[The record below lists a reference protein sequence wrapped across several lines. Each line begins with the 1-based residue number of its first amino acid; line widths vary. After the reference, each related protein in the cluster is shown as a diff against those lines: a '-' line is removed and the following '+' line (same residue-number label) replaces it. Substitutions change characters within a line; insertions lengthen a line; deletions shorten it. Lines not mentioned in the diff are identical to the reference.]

1 MSAGRTR
8 TLQFSDI
15 FIITHNTYSSQMFG
29 SFRLSIFFLKLGLA
43 AVFLWFGVDKLI
55 HPSYWLN
62 AWVPQWFLGVLAK
75 FGTDG
80 IQFIYANGIFEILVG
95 ASLLSGI
102 LVKFFSFLA
111 VAFLLSV
118 ILLVGLNEV
127 IVRDIGLLGGL
138 LALLFL
144 PNRSSRF

>member
-1 MSAGRTR
+1 M
-8 TLQFSDI
+8 
-15 FIITHNTYSSQMFG
+15 
-29 SFRLSIFFLKLGLA
+29 
-43 AVFLWFGVDKLI
+43 WFGVDKLV

-62 AWVPQWFLGVLAK
+62 AWMPQWFLGILAK

-80 IQFIYANGIFEILVG
+80 IQFVYANGIFEILVG
-95 ASLLSGI
+95 VSLLSGI

-111 VAFLLSV
+111 AAFLLSV
-118 ILLVGLNEV
+118 ILSVGLNEV
-127 IVRDIGLLGGL
+127 IVRDIGLLGGF

>member
-1 MSAGRTR
+1 
-8 TLQFSDI
+8 
-15 FIITHNTYSSQMFG
+15 MFG
-29 SFRLSIFFLKLGLA
+29 SFGLSIFFLKLGLA

-80 IQFIYANGIFEILVG
+80 TQFVYTNGIFEILVG
-95 ASLLSGI
+95 VSLLSGI

-111 VAFLLSV
+111 AVFLLSV
-118 ILLVGLNEV
+118 ILSVGLNEV
-127 IVRDIGLLGGL
+127 IVRDIGLLGGF

-144 PNRSSRF
+144 PGRNSRF